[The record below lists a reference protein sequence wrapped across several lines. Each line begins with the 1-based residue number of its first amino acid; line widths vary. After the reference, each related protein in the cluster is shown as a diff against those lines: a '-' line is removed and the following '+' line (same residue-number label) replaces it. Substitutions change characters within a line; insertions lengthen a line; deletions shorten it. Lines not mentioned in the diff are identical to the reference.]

1 MDILFQNKNK
11 EEYHTDLITE
21 SLRLNF
27 AKKVYGIVSI

>member
-1 MDILFQNKNK
+1 MNILFENKDK
-11 EEYHTDLITE
+11 EEYHTDLITG